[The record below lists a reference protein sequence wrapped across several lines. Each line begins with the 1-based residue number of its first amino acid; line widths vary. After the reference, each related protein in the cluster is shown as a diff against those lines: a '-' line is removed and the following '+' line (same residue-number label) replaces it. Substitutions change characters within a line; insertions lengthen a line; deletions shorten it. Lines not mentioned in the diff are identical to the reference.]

1 MAFFDTNHQ
10 RAAWL
15 VAILGIVIVVALAPY
30 ASGLLGA
37 PVLFVIFG
45 PLHVRLSGWFRSR
58 NLAAI
63 AVILIALVGLVLP
76 IAWVVTLL
84 VGQAQEAAKG
94 VLTSPLLGRLDT
106 LTIGPFAVGQQLKE
120 LGSQLVSLM
129 GGSAISL
136 LGTATRITLNLLF
149 TFFGFYY
156 LLMDPHAAWRGLRP
170 YIPFS
175 DENVE
180 VLRERFGA
188 VTVSTVLGTGLCALA
203 QGALVATAFAV
214 VGIGD
219 PVFWGAVTMVLA
231 VLPVVGSGMVWG
243 PAAIVLFASD
253 RLGAAIGMALW
264 GALVV
269 GNIDNVIRPWISNRY
284 AQVHPL
290 ITLVGAIAGVSYMGI
305 LGLLIG
311 PLALSYFFELL
322 TMYRHEYLSPA
333 IRAEAIAA
341 AAEESA
347 SAL

>member
-1 MAFFDTNHQ
+1 MSFFDTNHQ

-15 VAILGIVIVVALAPY
+15 VAILGVVIVLALAPY

-37 PVLFVIFG
+37 PVLYVIFA
-45 PLHVRLSGWFRSR
+45 PLHERLARMLRSKAV
-58 NLAAI
+58 AAI
-63 AVILIALVGLVLP
+63 VVILVALVGLVLP

-84 VGQAQEAAKG
+84 VGQAQDAAAG
-94 VLTSPLLGRLDT
+94 VLKSPLLGHLDT
-106 LTIGPFAVGQQLKE
+106 LVIGPFAVGQQLKQ

-180 VLRERFGA
+180 ILRERFGA
-188 VTVSTVLGTGLCALA
+188 VTISTVLGTGLCALA
-203 QGALVATAFAV
+203 QATLVASAFAV
-214 VGIGD
+214 AGIGD
-219 PVFWGAVTMVLA
+219 AVFWGAVTMVLA

-243 PAAIVLFASD
+243 PAAIVLVAQG
-253 RLGAAIGMALW
+253 RPGAGIAMALW

-322 TMYRHEYLSPA
+322 TMYRREYLKPVPVPA
-333 IRAEAIAA
+333 LAEP
-341 AAEESA
+341 AEPSA

>member
-15 VAILGIVIVVALAPY
+15 VAILGVVIVLALAPY

-37 PVLFVIFG
+37 PVLYVIFA
-45 PLHVRLSGWFRSR
+45 PLHERLTALLRSKTI
-58 NLAAI
+58 AAVLVII
-63 AVILIALVGLVLP
+63 AALVGLVLP

-84 VGQAQEAAKG
+84 VGQAQDAARG
-94 VLTSPLLGRLDT
+94 VLSSPLLERLDT
-106 LTIGPFAVGQQLKE
+106 LVIGPFAVGPQLKE
-120 LGSQLVSLM
+120 FGSQFVSLM

-175 DENVE
+175 DANVE
-180 VLRERFGA
+180 ILRDRFGA

-203 QGALVATAFAV
+203 QGVLVASAFAV

-219 PVFWGAVTMVLA
+219 AVFWGAVTMVLA

-243 PAAIVLFASD
+243 PAAIVLFAQG
-253 RLGAAIGMALW
+253 RPGAAIGMALW

-284 AQVHPL
+284 AQIHPL
-290 ITLVGAIAGVSYMGI
+290 ITLVGAIAGVSYLGI

-322 TMYRHEYLSPA
+322 TMYRREYLKPPVTVEAVEVPA
-333 IRAEAIAA
+333 P
-341 AAEESA
+341 SG

>member
-37 PVLFVIFG
+37 PVLYVIFA
-45 PLHVRLSGWFRSR
+45 PLHERLTRALRSKTV
-58 NLAAI
+58 A
-63 AVILIALVGLVLP
+63 AVIVIVAALVGLVLP

-84 VGQAQEAAKG
+84 VGQAQDAARG
-94 VLTSPLLGRLDT
+94 VLASPLLGRLDT
-106 LTIGPFAVGQQLKE
+106 LVIGPFAVGQQLKQ
-120 LGSQLVSLM
+120 LGSQFVSLM

-180 VLRERFGA
+180 ILRERFGA

-203 QGALVATAFAV
+203 QGTLVASAFAV
-214 VGIGD
+214 TGIGD

-243 PAAIVLFASD
+243 PAAIVLFAQD
-253 RLGAAIGMALW
+253 RAGAAIGMALW

-284 AQVHPL
+284 AQIHPL
-290 ITLVGAIAGVSYMGI
+290 ITLVGAIAGVSYLGI

-322 TMYRHEYLSPA
+322 TMYRREYLKPA
-333 IRAEAIAA
+333 MVPAPVE
-341 AAEESA
+341 AAEPSG

>member
-15 VAILGIVIVVALAPY
+15 VAILGVVIVLALAPY

-37 PVLFVIFG
+37 PVLYVIFA
-45 PLHVRLSGWFRSR
+45 PLHERLTRALRSKAV
-58 NLAAI
+58 AAI
-63 AVILIALVGLVLP
+63 AVIVLALVGLVLP

-84 VGQAQEAAKG
+84 VGQAQDAARG
-94 VLTSPLLGRLDT
+94 VLSSPLLGRLDT
-106 LTIGPFAVGQQLKE
+106 LVLGPFAVGQQLKQF
-120 LGSQLVSLM
+120 GSQFVSLM

-175 DENVE
+175 DANVE
-180 VLRERFGA
+180 ILRDRFGA

-203 QGALVATAFAV
+203 QGMLVAVAFAV

-219 PVFWGAVTMVLA
+219 AVFWGAVTLVLA

-243 PAAIVLFASD
+243 PAAIVLFAQD
-253 RLGAAIGMALW
+253 HAGTAIGMVLW

-290 ITLVGAIAGVSYMGI
+290 ITLVGAIAGVSYLGI

-322 TMYRHEYLSPA
+322 TMYRREYLNPA
-333 IRAEAIAA
+333 PVPALAGSAE
-341 AAEESA
+341 SSG